1 MNELKG
7 FTNGTEF
14 SKIYVDYKCRNIKAV
29 TQQFVSTNLH
39 VSRLN
44 KRVKELDIQVPGGY
58 SWEFLVGMCRPVLQI
73 LTLFQTKKILFSTP
87 LLRPDL

>member
-1 MNELKG
+1 MASQAAQNK
-7 FTNGTEF
+7 FF
-14 SKIYVDYKCRNIKAV
+14 CKINLDYTYRNIKTV

-44 KRVKELDIQVPGGY
+44 KRVKELVVRVPGGY
-58 SWEFLVGMCRPVLQI
+58 SWEFLVGMCRSVLQI
-73 LTLFQTKKILFSTP
+73 LTLFHTKKILFSTP